1 MVNRYHGINHEGHA
15 SFGIYGN
22 FLLKTNYFYALSLMI
37 AMSKNLQ
44 EPETVYLLFG
54 SNLGDRT
61 ENIQKAIT
69 RVRERIGEPFI
80 VSSLYETEP
89 WGFMHEN
96 PFLNQALGLHT
107 HVSPHT
113 LLGEILTIERES
125 GRIRERK
132 GYAARSLDI
141 DILFYGRDVISLDN
155 LVIPHPLICER
166 RFVLVPLY
174 EIAPDFIH
182 PVRNK
187 SIRDLLKECEDR
199 SWVLNFTEGGQ
210 ILF

>member
-1 MVNRYHGINHEGHA
+1 
-15 SFGIYGN
+15 
-22 FLLKTNYFYALSLMI
+22 
-37 AMSKNLQ
+37 MSKNRQ

-54 SNLGDRT
+54 SNLGDRA

-69 RVRERIGEPFI
+69 KVRERTGEPFI

-89 WGFMHEN
+89 WGFMYEN
-96 PFLNQALGLHT
+96 PFLNQAVGLHT
-107 HVSPHT
+107 PASPHT
-113 LLGEILTIERES
+113 LLMEILTIEQES
-125 GRIRERK
+125 GRIREGK

-141 DILFYGRDVISLDN
+141 DILFYGRDVINLDN

-166 RFVLVPLY
+166 RFVLVPLD

-182 PVRNK
+182 PVGNK

-199 SWVLNFTEGGQ
+199 SWVRNYSDSGQ